1 MISVFFFF
9 KQKTAYEMRISDWSS
24 DVCSSDLSEDAEE
37 KPKFASL
44 RPGQSMHTISLEEAL
59 VLFQL
64 PRTLGDLDGVPLT
77 VGVGRFG
84 PFVKH
89 GSTYA
94 SLGKEDDPY
103 TIDFERGKALLIA
116 KAEAIANRIIKA
128 FEEIGR
134 AHV

>member
-1 MISVFFFF
+1 
-9 KQKTAYEMRISDWSS
+9 
-24 DVCSSDLSEDAEE
+24 
-37 KPKFASL
+37 
-44 RPGQSMHTISLEEAL
+44 MHTISLEEAL

-116 KAEAIANRIIKA
+116 KAEAIANRS
-128 FEEIGR
+128 EEHTSELQSLMRISY
-134 AHV
+134 AVFCLKKKKITNQHTTSSTPQT

>member
-1 MISVFFFF
+1 
-9 KQKTAYEMRISDWSS
+9 
-24 DVCSSDLSEDAEE
+24 
-37 KPKFASL
+37 
-44 RPGQSMHTISLEEAL
+44 MHTISLEEAL

-103 TIDFERGKALLIA
+103 TIDFERVKALLIA
-116 KAEAIANRIIKA
+116 KAEAIANRILKA
-128 FEEIGR
+128 FEGNPIQVLNGRYGPTLSDGSLTATITKDRHTTSLTLAESEQIGR
-134 AHV
+134 